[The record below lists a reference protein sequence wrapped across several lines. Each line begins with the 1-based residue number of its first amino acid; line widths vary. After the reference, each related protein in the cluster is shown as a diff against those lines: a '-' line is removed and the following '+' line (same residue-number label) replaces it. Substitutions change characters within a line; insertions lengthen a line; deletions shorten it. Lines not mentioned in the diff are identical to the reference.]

1 MQYGHYVVTATATA
15 IRSLYLTGLASA
27 ATAALPPDVFT
38 RWMKV
43 VLAKMP
49 GPSGLFASSR
59 SHGMA
64 LGSTVTAFGGK
75 APTTVLPLLLCH
87 VGPPKWIATMPLAL
101 NRTASGTAVPQLVPF
116 HV

>member
-1 MQYGHYVVTATATA
+1 M
-15 IRSLYLTGLASA
+15 A
-27 ATAALPPDVFT
+27 ATWPTNAPLVEGALPPVVFT

-43 VLAKMP
+43 VSAKMP
-49 GPSGLFASSR
+49 GPSGLFALSR

-87 VGPPKWIATMPLAL
+87 VGPAKWIVTTPLAW
-101 NRTASGTAVPQLVPF
+101 NSSASGTADPQLEPF

>member
-1 MQYGHYVVTATATA
+1 GTRATCPTNAPFA
-15 IRSLYLTGLASA
+15 DG
-27 ATAALPPDVFT
+27 ALPPDVFS

-49 GPSGLFASSR
+49 GPSVLLALSR

-75 APTTVLPLLLCH
+75 APTTWLPLLLCH
-87 VGPPKWIATMPLAL
+87 VGPAKWIATMPSAW
-101 NRTASGTAVPQLVPF
+101 NSMASGTAAPQLVPF